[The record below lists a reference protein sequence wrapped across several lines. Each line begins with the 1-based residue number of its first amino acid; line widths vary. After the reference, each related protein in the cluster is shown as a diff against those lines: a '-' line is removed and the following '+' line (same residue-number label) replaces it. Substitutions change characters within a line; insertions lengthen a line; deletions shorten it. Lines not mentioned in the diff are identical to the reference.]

1 MALQLSTGLRN
12 KLLDTSPFRTIFN
25 LGFVKLYSGTVPA
38 SADATL
44 TGSLVLTL
52 SNNNTGTGLTFASAA
67 AGGVITKTLAEVWSG
82 TAVASATVTHY
93 RLVTATDS
101 GVLSTTDARVQGL
114 VGLSAAEMI
123 LPVIALVNTTLYPL
137 DTFSIGLPTL

>member
-12 KLLDTSPFRTIFN
+12 KLLDTAAFRTIFN

-52 SNNNTGTGLTFASAA
+52 SNNATATGLTFASAA

-82 TAVASATVTHY
+82 NAVATATVTHY
-93 RLVTATDS
+93 RLVTSTDS

-123 LPVIALVNTTLYPL
+123 LPVVALVNTTLYPV